1 MNHLAFMN
9 AWDIKLYW
17 TLLKLYSSLPAVGI
31 YTQIS
36 MLESDAG
43 DLSIARFQIIKQK
56 CPDAQAARNLHL
68 R

>member
-1 MNHLAFMN
+1 MNNRAFMN
-9 AWDIKLYW
+9 AWNIKLYW

-43 DLSIARFQIIKQK
+43 NLLIA
-56 CPDAQAARNLHL
+56 
-68 R
+68 